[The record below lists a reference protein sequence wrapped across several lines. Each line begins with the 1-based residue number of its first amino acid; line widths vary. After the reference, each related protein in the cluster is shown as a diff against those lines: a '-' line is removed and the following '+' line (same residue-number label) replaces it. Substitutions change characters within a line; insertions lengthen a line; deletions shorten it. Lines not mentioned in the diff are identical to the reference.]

1 MRALALI
8 RKPGAGDRAV
18 LAAVMLALVVL
29 AAVPA
34 ASDAEPRRPSEPSSC
49 TPR

>member
-34 ASDAEPRRPSEPSSC
+34 AGDAEPRWPSAPSSC
-49 TPR
+49 APR